1 MYPQLPDIA
10 GLGDRTLCLDFF
22 GLFVNIEVIL
32 YGFLGIEGVQELI
45 DLGGIVR
52 ILNLLTSNSLPS
64 NSVSNAASLSL
75 SHSP

>member
-45 DLGGIVR
+45 D
-52 ILNLLTSNSLPS
+52 
-64 NSVSNAASLSL
+64 SVSNAASLSL